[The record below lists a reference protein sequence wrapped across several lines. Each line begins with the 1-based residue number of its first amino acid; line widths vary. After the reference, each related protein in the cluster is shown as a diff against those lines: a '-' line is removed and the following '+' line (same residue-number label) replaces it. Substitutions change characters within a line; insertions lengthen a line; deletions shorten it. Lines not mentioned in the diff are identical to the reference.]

1 MPRPSADPSPPVS
14 PVAAGLVWARPA
26 RAAARGQRPALS
38 RDQIVQAA
46 IALADAE
53 GAHALTIRRLA
64 TRLGSGAMSLY
75 WHVASK
81 NDLLDLL
88 IDAVYGED
96 PVPPRSPDGWRA
108 DLRQIAQQTRR
119 LMHRHPWLAALAGNR
134 ALLGPNVL
142 ARMDALLGILDRPGL
157 DATSAM
163 GLLGTLNAYV
173 TGFVLSELGEA
184 DAIRR
189 TGQTEQEFRL
199 AAAPYVQE
207 QVISSGRYPHLAR
220 YVLDG
225 QDRDAEAEFDFGL
238 SCLLDGI
245 AARFDMLDGTAARRE
260 PRPPS
265 VR

>member
-1 MPRPSADPSPPVS
+1 MP
-14 PVAAGLVWARPA
+14 AAVDLVWARPL
-26 RAAARGQRPALS
+26 RAPRGARPALS

-53 GAHALTIRRLA
+53 GVGALTIRRLA

-75 WHVASK
+75 WYVASK
-81 NDLLDLL
+81 DDLLDLI

-108 DLRQIAQQTRR
+108 DLRLIAQQTRA
-119 LMHRHPWLAALAGNR
+119 LMHRHHWLAALVGNR

-142 ARMDALLGILDRPGL
+142 ARMDALLGILDRPGV
-157 DATSAM
+157 DVTSAM

-189 TGQTEQEFRL
+189 TGQTEQQFRL

-207 QVISSGRYPHLAR
+207 QVIASGRYPHLAR
-220 YVLDG
+220 YVLEG
-225 QDRDAEAEFDFGL
+225 QDRDAQAEFDFGL

-245 AARFDMLDGTAARRE
+245 AARLE
-260 PRPPS
+260 PPRPPAP
-265 VR
+265 